1 MVRADWCNQMLKAAQ
16 LSRRWLKSATLR
28 FGLKNREIYE
38 NLPREIRSILF
49 VCKGNICRSPFAAS
63 YLDARLTEK
72 NCPIEV
78 SSAGLESTPGGK
90 ANPVANTVAL
100 QNHISLAAHVTKPI
114 THDLVRL
121 ADLII
126 VMEFMQYVE
135 LLQKYPEARGKVL
148 RLGDFH
154 DGLAREIWDP
164 YGGSHADF
172 EFCFR
177 MIRRC
182 CDNLMGALTTNR

>member
-1 MVRADWCNQMLKAAQ
+1 VQADWFKQMLEAAQ

-28 FGLKNREIYE
+28 FGLKNRKIYKT
-38 NLPREIRSILF
+38 LPRPVRIVLF

-63 YLDARLTEK
+63 YLGAKLKGRD
-72 NCPIEV
+72 CPIEV
-78 SSAGLESTPGGK
+78 FSAGLETVSGEK
-90 ANPVANTVAL
+90 ANPVASSVAL
-100 QNHISLAAHVTKPI
+100 QNQISLEAHVTTPVTRELI
-114 THDLVRL
+114 GR

-126 VMEFMQYVE
+126 VMEFMQCVD
-135 LLQKYPEARGKVL
+135 LLKKFPEAERKVF

-154 DGLAREIWDP
+154 KGLAREIWDP
-164 YGGSHADF
+164 YGGTHADF

-182 CDNLMGALTTNR
+182 CDNLMGALI